1 MVEVTVDRILL
12 NPIAEYR
19 VVMLKEIDA
28 ERYLPIFIG
37 PCEADAIAIRLR
49 GHKHPRPLTHDLL
62 NNIIG
67 QLGGEVSH
75 IVVNDMRNDTYYAR
89 VFVRMNGREIDIDS
103 RPSDAIALALRFQA
117 SILVHHDVFN
127 GSAVVVP
134 ELKEDQEETGEN
146 TATLKLK
153 EKEENTTLGK
163 LKRKLEKAVAQERY
177 EDAARLKEKI
187 QQLEMEDLFDN

>member
-62 NNIIG
+62 NNVIG

-103 RPSDAIALALRFQA
+103 RPSDAIALAVRCDAPIFVEDTVMEHSITPEMDISEDEEGDDMAAFQEFVNN
-117 SILVHHDVFN
+117 LDLDDL
-127 GSAVVVP
+127 P
-134 ELKEDQEETGEN
+134 
-146 TATLKLK
+146 
-153 EKEENTTLGK
+153 
-163 LKRKLEKAVAQERY
+163 
-177 EDAARLKEKI
+177 I
-187 QQLEMEDLFDN
+187 Q